1 MTSRAELCTDVFLVG
16 IGHETVAGSWQI
28 SEATTCPRARNTDRP
43 ADYHYPNPSMTTTN
57 LEVAPRNTKRDK
69 VMSRA
74 EVAAFLGVSV
84 GAVDAYCRQED
95 DPLPSRKVGR
105 RVLFWR
111 SQVENWFEDHGR
123 NGKSGRGGL
132 REPLPAEGVAKSG

>member
-1 MTSRAELCTDVFLVG
+1 MAKIRGDEP
-16 IGHETVAGSWQI
+16 
-28 SEATTCPRARNTDRP
+28 PRARNTDRP

-57 LEVAPRNTKRDK
+57 LEVAPRKTKRDK

-84 GAVDAYCRQED
+84 GAVDAYCRQKEEAM
-95 DPLPSRKVGR
+95 PSRKVGR

-111 SQVENWFEDHGR
+111 SEVETWFQDRGN
-123 NGKSGRGGL
+123 NGASARGGP
-132 REPLPAEGVAKSG
+132 RE